1 MVSEFISHPYSKR
14 RIFKHDII
22 ALGTEV
28 GNNGREL
35 KKKKIVSAHWRFSAE
50 SEKENE
56 NLLSEETI
64 FKVKR
69 DFA

>member
-1 MVSEFISHPYSKR
+1 MVSEFIAHPYSKR

-35 KKKKIVSAHWRFSAE
+35 KKKKDSFSTLE
-50 SEKENE
+50 
-56 NLLSEETI
+56 I
-64 FKVKR
+64 FS
-69 DFA
+69 